1 MGPGT
6 RLESAKAGSWEFPD
20 DLKSSLAFDISVER
34 FPFLASHVI
43 DGKAVLPLAM
53 FMEWMAHAA
62 LHEHPGLRFQGIE
75 DLKVF
80 KGVILQN
87 GHSKPLEILTGKARK
102 HGGRDLV
109 PVELRST
116 AESGGFVLHA
126 RAEIVLGT
134 KFGGREPELGDVK
147 LAAYS
152 GSQEEIYDHRLLF
165 HGEDFQGIT
174 SVDGCDASGISVSA
188 RCAPNP
194 ERWIKDPLRRRWIA
208 DPSAVDCA
216 FQALILWSFSQRNAA
231 SLPVRFG
238 RYEQFR
244 TAFPKGGVRIAAR
257 VNSSSDHNARA
268 TIEFLDPKDGSLVA
282 RIDDYECVIDASLNE
297 AFQRNELAHE
307 SVGG

>member
-1 MGPGT
+1 MGHDPPTDGGAGGGDFEGGFF
-6 RLESAKAGSWEFPD
+6 ESGRAQGRAG
-20 DLKSSLAFDISVER
+20 V
-34 FPFLASHVI
+34 V
-43 DGKAVLPLAM
+43 GKAVALARD
-53 FMEWMAHAA
+53 AKK
-62 LHEHPGLRFQGIE
+62 RIE
-75 DLKVF
+75 FVVVVF
-80 KGVILQN
+80 VVVGGDGVTA
-87 GHSKPLEILTGKARK
+87 GAEARK
-102 HGGRDLV
+102 HGALDLV
-109 PVELRST
+109 PVELRSAT
-116 AESGGFVLHA
+116 ESGGSVLHA
-126 RAEIVLGT
+126 RAEVILGT
-134 KFGGREPELGDVK
+134 QFSAQEPELGDVK

-174 SVDGCDASGISVSA
+174 SVDGCDASGILVSA

-216 FQALILWSFSQRNAA
+216 FQALILWSFSERNAA

-244 TAFPKGGVRIAAR
+244 TAFPKGGVQIAAHIDSF
-257 VNSSSDHNARA
+257 NDHKARA

-282 RIDDYECVIDASLNE
+282 RIEDYECVIDASLNE